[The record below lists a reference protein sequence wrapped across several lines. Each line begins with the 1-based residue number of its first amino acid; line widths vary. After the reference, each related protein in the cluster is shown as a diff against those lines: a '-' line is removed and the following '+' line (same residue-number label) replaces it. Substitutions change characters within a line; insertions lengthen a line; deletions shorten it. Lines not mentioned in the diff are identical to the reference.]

1 MLLRI
6 WKGLLTHKKSIMDE
20 EHNGKKDQSAKEQA
34 TELQTNRFDDRILE
48 VKREND
54 GFFYRKSFRGNRIN
68 S

>member
-1 MLLRI
+1 
-6 WKGLLTHKKSIMDE
+6 MDE